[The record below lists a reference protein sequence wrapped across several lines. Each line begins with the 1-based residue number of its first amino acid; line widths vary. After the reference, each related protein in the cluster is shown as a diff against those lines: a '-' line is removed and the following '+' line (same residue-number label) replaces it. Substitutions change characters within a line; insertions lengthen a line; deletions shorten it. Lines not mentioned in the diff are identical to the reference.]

1 MRLLTQTSVSTDDIN
16 LSSIL
21 INKFVHLYEEL
32 YGCLNMTYNLHC
44 HLHLPVQVLLYGPL
58 HMVFSFP
65 FEGFFKI
72 CHGLF
77 YGTRALAE
85 LILKNVNIMQYLSA
99 FENLSHFKII
109 NLRLREFR
117 NKLLRNTHNNFVH
130 IQDGL
135 VDASISTLDQLNFIE
150 INLIAS
156 LNLET
161 HCFTKIEKS
170 LSYVYD
176 AISMNENSET

>member
-1 MRLLTQTSVSTDDIN
+1 
-16 LSSIL
+16 
-21 INKFVHLYEEL
+21 
-32 YGCLNMTYNLHC
+32 
-44 HLHLPVQVLLYGPL
+44 
-58 HMVFSFP
+58 
-65 FEGFFKI
+65 
-72 CHGLF
+72 
-77 YGTRALAE
+77 
-85 LILKNVNIMQYLSA
+85 MQYLSA

-161 HCFTKIEKS
+161 HCFTKIEK
-170 LSYVYD
+170 L
-176 AISMNENSET
+176 